1 MRYQPWVGHGGC
13 VVAWV
18 AERVCNDQGMALL
31 NRLPVARLPRLA
43 AIALALAASQ
53 APALGDPVIAPTGT
67 GTVRPEHTPSAP
79 ARPAGARPVAV
90 PVPSVELNRYVGG
103 WYEIARI
110 PNRFQRQCA
119 RHTIAVYSLRP
130 DGRLSVL
137 NQCIK
142 RSGNVDQATG
152 VAKVVDPVSRA
163 KLKVSFVSV
172 LGWRPFWGDYWVIGL
187 DDDYRWAVVGSP
199 DRRYGW
205 VLARSPQLDDAS
217 MARIRELLERQ
228 GYAWSRFEP
237 SNPSLTLE
245 RPAP

>member
-1 MRYQPWVGHGGC
+1 
-13 VVAWV
+13 
-18 AERVCNDQGMALL
+18 MALL
-31 NRLPVARLPRLA
+31 NRLPVAPLPWLA

-53 APALGDPVIAPTGT
+53 APALGNPVSAPT
-67 GTVRPEHTPSAP
+67 GTVRPELTPSAF
-79 ARPAGARPVAV
+79 ARPAGGQPAV
-90 PVPSVELNRYVGG
+90 MPVPSVELNRYAGG

-119 RHTIAVYSLRP
+119 RHTIAQYGLRP

-152 VAKVVDPVSRA
+152 VAKVVDPVSNSR
-163 KLKVSFVSV
+163 LKVSLVSF

-187 DDDYRWAVVGSP
+187 DHDYRWAVVGSP

-205 VLARSPQLDDAS
+205 VLSRTPRLDDAS
-217 MARIRELLERQ
+217 KANIRELLERQ
-228 GYAWSRFEP
+228 GYAWSRFEHSHP
-237 SNPSLTLE
+237 
-245 RPAP
+245 

>member
-1 MRYQPWVGHGGC
+1 
-13 VVAWV
+13 
-18 AERVCNDQGMALL
+18 MALL
-31 NRLPVARLPRLA
+31 NRLPVAPLPWLA
-43 AIALALAASQ
+43 AIALAMAGPHQAA
-53 APALGDPVIAPTGT
+53 ALGDPVTAPNE
-67 GTVRPEHTPSAP
+67 TVRPELTPSAP
-79 ARPAGARPVAV
+79 ARPAGAQPVLV
-90 PVPSVELNRYVGG
+90 PVPSVELKRYAGG

-119 RHTIAVYSLRP
+119 RHTIAQYGLRP

-187 DDDYRWAVVGSP
+187 DHDYRWAVVGSP

-205 VLARSPQLDDAS
+205 VLSRTPRLDDAS
-217 MARIRELLERQ
+217 MASIRELLERQ
-228 GYAWSRFEP
+228 GFAWSRFEL
-237 SNPSLTLE
+237 SNPSLTPE
-245 RPAP
+245 RPGP

>member
-1 MRYQPWVGHGGC
+1 
-13 VVAWV
+13 
-18 AERVCNDQGMALL
+18 MALL
-31 NRLPVARLPRLA
+31 NRLPVPPLRWLA
-43 AIALALAASQ
+43 AIALALAVNQ
-53 APALGDPVIAPTGT
+53 APALGDPVSTPTE
-67 GTVRPEHTPSAP
+67 TVRPDLTPSAP
-79 ARPAGARPVAV
+79 ARPAGAQPVVV

-119 RHTIAVYSLRP
+119 RHTIAQYSLRP

-137 NQCIK
+137 NQCIR
-142 RSGNVDQATG
+142 RSGIVDQATG

-187 DDDYRWAVVGSP
+187 DEAYRWAVVGSP

-217 MARIRELLERQ
+217 MASIRGLLERQ
-228 GYAWSRFEP
+228 GYAWSRFEHSHP
-237 SNPSLTLE
+237 
-245 RPAP
+245 

>member
-1 MRYQPWVGHGGC
+1 
-13 VVAWV
+13 
-18 AERVCNDQGMALL
+18 MALL
-31 NRLPVARLPRLA
+31 NRLPVPPLPWLA

-53 APALGDPVIAPTGT
+53 APALGDPVSAPTGT
-67 GTVRPEHTPSAP
+67 ARPELTPSAP
-79 ARPAGARPVAV
+79 ARPAGAQPVVV
-90 PVPSVELNRYVGG
+90 PVPSVELKRYAGG

-119 RHTIAVYSLRP
+119 RHTIAQYGLRP

-152 VAKVVDPVSRA
+152 VAKVVDPVSSAR
-163 KLKVSFVSV
+163 LKVSLVSF

-187 DDDYRWAVVGSP
+187 DHDYRWAVVGSP

-205 VLARSPQLDDAS
+205 VLSRTPRLDDAS
-217 MARIRELLERQ
+217 MASIRELLERQ
-228 GYAWSRFEP
+228 GFAWSRFEL
-237 SNPSLTLE
+237 SNPSLTVE
-245 RPAP
+245 RPGP

>member
-1 MRYQPWVGHGGC
+1 
-13 VVAWV
+13 
-18 AERVCNDQGMALL
+18 MALL
-31 NRLPVARLPRLA
+31 NRLPVAPLPWPA

-53 APALGDPVIAPTGT
+53 APVFGNTVSAPT
-67 GTVRPEHTPSAP
+67 GTVRPELTPSAF
-79 ARPAGARPVAV
+79 ARPAGGQPAV
-90 PVPSVELNRYVGG
+90 MPVPSVELNRYAGG

-119 RHTIAVYSLRP
+119 RHTIAQYGLRP

-152 VAKVVDPVSRA
+152 VAKVVDPVSNSR
-163 KLKVSFVSV
+163 LKVSLVSF

-187 DDDYRWAVVGSP
+187 DHDYRWAVVGSP

-205 VLARSPQLDDAS
+205 VLSRTPRLDDAS
-217 MARIRELLERQ
+217 MGSIRELLERQ
-228 GYAWSRFEP
+228 GYAWSRFEHSHP
-237 SNPSLTLE
+237 
-245 RPAP
+245 

>member
-1 MRYQPWVGHGGC
+1 
-13 VVAWV
+13 
-18 AERVCNDQGMALL
+18 MALL
-31 NRLPVARLPRLA
+31 NRLPVPPLPWLA

-53 APALGDPVIAPTGT
+53 APALGDPVSAPTGT
-67 GTVRPEHTPSAP
+67 ARPELTPSAP
-79 ARPAGARPVAV
+79 ARPASAQPVVV
-90 PVPSVELNRYVGG
+90 PVPSVELKRYAGG

-119 RHTIAVYSLRP
+119 RHTIAQYGLRP

-152 VAKVVDPVSRA
+152 VAKVVDPVSSAR
-163 KLKVSFVSV
+163 LKVSLVSF

-205 VLARSPQLDDAS
+205 VLSRTPRLDEAS
-217 MARIRELLERQ
+217 MASIRELLERQ
-228 GYAWSRFEP
+228 GFAWSRFEL
-237 SNPSLTLE
+237 SNPSLSPE
-245 RPAP
+245 RPGP

>member
-1 MRYQPWVGHGGC
+1 MV
-13 VVAWV
+13 
-18 AERVCNDQGMALL
+18 LL
-31 NRLPVARLPRLA
+31 NRNPIPPLPWLA
-43 AIALALAASQ
+43 AIALALAANQ
-53 APALGDPVIAPTGT
+53 APALGDPVSAPTR
-67 GTVRPEHTPSAP
+67 VRGPERITQASAQP
-79 ARPAGARPVAV
+79 AVI
-90 PVPSVELNRYVGG
+90 PVPLVELNRYVGG

-119 RHTIAVYSLRP
+119 RHTIAQYGLRP

-152 VAKVVDPVSRA
+152 VAKVVDPLSSAR
-163 KLKVSFVSV
+163 LKVSLVSV

-205 VLARSPQLDDAS
+205 VLSRTPRLDEAS
-217 MARIRELLERQ
+217 MASIRELLGRQ
-228 GYAWSRFEP
+228 GFAWSRFELT
-237 SNPSLTLE
+237 NPSLTPE
-245 RPAP
+245 RPGT

>member
-1 MRYQPWVGHGGC
+1 MRYQPWVGRGGC
-13 VVAWV
+13 VVAWG
-18 AERVCNDQGMALL
+18 AEQACKDQGMALL
-31 NRLPVARLPRLA
+31 NRLPVAHLPWLA
-43 AIALALAASQ
+43 ALALALAANQ
-53 APALGDPVIAPTGT
+53 APALADPVTAPNE
-67 GTVRPEHTPSAP
+67 TVGPEHTPSVP
-79 ARPAGARPVAV
+79 ARPAGAQPVVV

-152 VAKVVDPVSRA
+152 VAKVVDPVSNSR
-163 KLKVSFVSV
+163 LKVSLVSF

-187 DDDYRWAVVGSP
+187 DHDYRWAVVGSP

-205 VLARSPQLDDAS
+205 VLSRTPRLDDAS
-217 MARIRELLERQ
+217 MASIRELLERQ
-228 GYAWSRFEP
+228 GYAWSRFEHSHP
-237 SNPSLTLE
+237 
-245 RPAP
+245 

>member
-1 MRYQPWVGHGGC
+1 
-13 VVAWV
+13 
-18 AERVCNDQGMALL
+18 MALL
-31 NRLPVARLPRLA
+31 NRRPVPPLPWLA
-43 AIALALAASQ
+43 AIALVLGATQQASALA
-53 APALGDPVIAPTGT
+53 DPVSAPTGA
-67 GTVRPEHTPSAP
+67 GGPERITPAS
-79 ARPAGARPVAV
+79 ARPAGVQPAV
-90 PVPSVELNRYVGG
+90 MPVPSVDLNRYVGG

-119 RHTIAVYSLRP
+119 RHTIAQYGLRP

-152 VAKVVDPVSRA
+152 VATVVDPVSRA
-163 KLKVSFVSV
+163 RLKVSLVSV

-187 DDDYRWAVVGSP
+187 DHDYRWAVVGSP

-205 VLARSPQLDDAS
+205 VLARSPQLDDTS
-217 MARIRELLERQ
+217 MASIRELLERQ
-228 GYAWSRFEP
+228 GYGWSRFEP
-237 SNPSLTLE
+237 SNPSLTPE

>member
-1 MRYQPWVGHGGC
+1 
-13 VVAWV
+13 
-18 AERVCNDQGMALL
+18 MALL
-31 NRLPVARLPRLA
+31 NRLPVPPLPWLA
-43 AIALALAASQ
+43 AIALALGATHQAS
-53 APALGDPVIAPTGT
+53 ALGDPVSAPTESG
-67 GTVRPEHTPSAP
+67 GPERITPAS
-79 ARPAGARPVAV
+79 ARPAGVQPAV
-90 PVPSVELNRYVGG
+90 MPVPSVDLNRYVGG

-119 RHTIAVYSLRP
+119 RHTIAQYGLRP

-152 VAKVVDPVSRA
+152 VATVVDPMSRA
-163 KLKVSFVSV
+163 RLKVSLVSV

-187 DDDYRWAVVGSP
+187 DHDYRWAVVGSP

-205 VLARSPQLDDAS
+205 VLARTPRIDDTS
-217 MARIRELLERQ
+217 MASIRELLERQ
-228 GYAWSRFEP
+228 GYGWSRFEP

>member
-1 MRYQPWVGHGGC
+1 MRYQPWVGRGGC
-13 VVAWV
+13 VVAWG
-18 AERVCNDQGMALL
+18 AEQACKDQGMVLL
-31 NRLPVARLPRLA
+31 NRLPVAPLPWLA
-43 AIALALAASQ
+43 ALALTLAAPHQ
-53 APALGDPVIAPTGT
+53 ASALGDPVSAPI
-67 GTVRPEHTPSAP
+67 GTVRPELTPP
-79 ARPAGARPVAV
+79 ASTRPAGVQPAV
-90 PVPSVELNRYVGG
+90 IPVPSVELNRYVGG

-119 RHTIAVYSLRP
+119 RHTVALYGLRP

-152 VAKVVDPVSRA
+152 VAKVVDQVSRA
-163 KLKVSFVSV
+163 KLKVSFVSF

-205 VLARSPQLDDAS
+205 VLARSPQLDYTS
-217 MARIRELLERQ
+217 MDSIRGLLKRQ

>member
-1 MRYQPWVGHGGC
+1 MRCQPWVGHGGC
-13 VVAWV
+13 VVAWG
-18 AERVCNDQGMALL
+18 AEQACKDQGMALL
-31 NRLPVARLPRLA
+31 NRLPVAPLPWLA
-43 AIALALAASQ
+43 ALALTLAAPHQ
-53 APALGDPVIAPTGT
+53 ASALGDPVPAPVGAGGPGLPPTASDRRAG
-67 GTVRPEHTPSAP
+67 VQ
-79 ARPAGARPVAV
+79 PAGAQPAVV

-110 PNRFQRQCA
+110 PNRFQRQCT
-119 RHTIAVYSLRP
+119 RHTVALYGLRP

-142 RSGNVDQATG
+142 QSGNVDQATG

-163 KLKVSFVSV
+163 KLKVSFVSF

-187 DDDYRWAVVGSP
+187 DDGYRWAVVGSP

-217 MARIRELLERQ
+217 MASIRGLLERQ
-228 GYAWSRFEP
+228 GYAWSRFEHSHP
-237 SNPSLTLE
+237 
-245 RPAP
+245 

>member
-1 MRYQPWVGHGGC
+1 
-13 VVAWV
+13 VV
-18 AERVCNDQGMALL
+18 
-31 NRLPVARLPRLA
+31 
-43 AIALALAASQ
+43 
-53 APALGDPVIAPTGT
+53 
-67 GTVRPEHTPSAP
+67 
-79 ARPAGARPVAV
+79 V
-90 PVPSVELNRYVGG
+90 PVPSVELKRYAGG

-119 RHTIAVYSLRP
+119 RHTIAQYGLRP

-187 DDDYRWAVVGSP
+187 DPAYRWAVVGSP

-205 VLARSPQLDDAS
+205 VLSRTPRLDDAS
-217 MARIRELLERQ
+217 MASIRELLERQ
-228 GYAWSRFEP
+228 GFAWSRFEL
-237 SNPSLTLE
+237 SNPSLTVE
-245 RPAP
+245 RPGP